1 MATTTR
7 TVVREH
13 EAELLVQKAEVVAED
28 VVALTLVSP
37 AGETLPSWS
46 PGAHIDLVLADDLV
60 RQYSLCSAPGEDG
73 AWRIGVLRT
82 PDSRGGSQRVHDTL
96 TEGATVTIRGPRNH
110 FPLVAAS
117 TYLFIAGGIG
127 ITPMLP
133 MIAQAEAAGAD
144 WRLLYGGR
152 HRASMAFLPELAQ
165 YGDLVTVVPQDEAG
179 FLDLDGV
186 LGTPQEGTLVYCCG
200 PEGLLSAVE
209 AKCANWPSGSLHLE
223 RFSAKPQETSEV
235 ADESFELV
243 LQQTGVTVTVP
254 PNIERLRGGTRGR
267 CQRPRLL
274 HGGHLRHLRD
284 RGRRGRRRPPR
295 LRPQRGRAGLQRVH
309 DDLRVPLQVEAA
321 RPGHLD
327 PPNHRTARTTAHCTR
342 GPR

>member
-1 MATTTR
+1 M
-7 TVVREH
+7 REH

-60 RQYSLCSAPGEDG
+60 RQYSLCSSPGEDG

-110 FPLVAAS
+110 FPLVATS

-133 MIAQAEAAGAD
+133 MIAQAEAAGAN

-165 YGDLVTVVPQDEAG
+165 YGDRVTVVPQDEAG

-186 LGTPQEGTLVYCCG
+186 LGTPQEETLVYCCG

-209 AKCANWPSGSLHLE
+209 AKCAKWPSGSLHLE
-223 RFSAKPQETSEV
+223 RFSAKPQEISRCSRREFRARAAADRRHCHGASGRRVFQAALEAGANVLGSCMEGICGTCETEV
-235 ADESFELV
+235 VEGDVDHRDSVLNEEERAANEFMMICVSRCKSKRLV
-243 LQQTGVTVTVP
+243 LD
-254 PNIERLRGGTRGR
+254 I
-267 CQRPRLL
+267 
-274 HGGHLRHLRD
+274 
-284 RGRRGRRRPPR
+284 
-295 LRPQRGRAGLQRVH
+295 
-309 DDLRVPLQVEAA
+309 
-321 RPGHLD
+321 
-327 PPNHRTARTTAHCTR
+327 
-342 GPR
+342 

>member
-1 MATTTR
+1 M
-7 TVVREH
+7 REH

-60 RQYSLCSAPGEDG
+60 RQYSLCSSPGEDG

-96 TEGATVTIRGPRNH
+96 TEGATVTVRGPRNH

-165 YGDLVTVVPQDEAG
+165 YGDRVTVVPQDEAG

-186 LGTPQEGTLVYCCG
+186 LGTPQDGNAGV
-200 PEGLLSAVE
+200 LLRPRGA
-209 AKCANWPSGSLHLE
+209 A
-223 RFSAKPQETSEV
+223 
-235 ADESFELV
+235 
-243 LQQTGVTVTVP
+243 
-254 PNIERLRGGTRGR
+254 LRGGGQVREVALGQPAPGAVLGQAAGDFGRFSTRASSSSCSRPASVSR
-267 CQRPRLL
+267 CLRTSASSRRHSRPVPTCSAPAWRASAAPARPRSS
-274 HGGHLRHLRD
+274 RATSTIATPSST
-284 RGRRGRRRPPR
+284 RRS
-295 LRPQRGRAGLQRVH
+295 GL
-309 DDLRVPLQVEAA
+309 P
-321 RPGHLD
+321 
-327 PPNHRTARTTAHCTR
+327 TSS
-342 GPR
+342 

>member
-1 MATTTR
+1 MTQTTGTTR
-7 TVVREH
+7 TIVREH
-13 EAELLVQKAEVVAED
+13 EAELVVQNAEAVAED

-37 AGETLPSWS
+37 AGETLPAWS
-46 PGAHIDLVLADDLV
+46 PGAHIDLMLADDLV
-60 RQYSLCSAPGEDG
+60 RQYSLCSSPAEDG
-73 AWRIGVLRT
+73 VWRIGVLRT

-96 TEGATVTIRGPRNH
+96 TEGVTVNVRGPRNH

-117 TYLFIAGGIG
+117 AYLFIAGGIG

-152 HRASMAFLPELAQ
+152 HRASMAFLPELTC
-165 YGDLVTVVPQDEAG
+165 YGDRVTVVPQDEAG
-179 FLDLDGV
+179 FLDLDGA
-186 LGTPQEGTLVYCCG
+186 LGTPQTGTLVYCCG

-254 PNIERLRGGTRGR
+254 PDKSVFDAALEAGANVLGSCMEGICGTCETEVVEGDVDHRDSVLNEEEQASNEFMMICVSRCKSKRL
-267 CQRPRLL
+267 
-274 HGGHLRHLRD
+274 
-284 RGRRGRRRPPR
+284 
-295 LRPQRGRAGLQRVH
+295 V
-309 DDLRVPLQVEAA
+309 
-321 RPGHLD
+321 LD
-327 PPNHRTARTTAHCTR
+327 I
-342 GPR
+342 

>member
-7 TVVREH
+7 TIVREH

-60 RQYSLCSAPGEDG
+60 RQYSLCSSTGEDT

-82 PDSRGGSQRVHDTL
+82 PDSRGGSRRVHDTL
-96 TEGATVTIRGPRNH
+96 TEGATVTTRGPRNH

-127 ITPMLP
+127 ITPILP
-133 MIAQAEAAGAD
+133 MIAQAQAAGAD

-165 YGDLVTVVPQDEAG
+165 YGNKVSVVPEDEAG
-179 FLDLDGV
+179 FLDLDAV
-186 LGTPQEGTLVYCCG
+186 LGTPQTGTLVYCCG

-209 AKCANWPSGSLHLE
+209 SKCASWPPGSLHLE
-223 RFSAKPQETSEV
+223 RFSAKPQATSAV
-235 ADESFELV
+235 ADETFELV

-254 PNIERLRGGTRGR
+254 PDQSVFEVALEAGANVLGSCMAGVCGTCETEVVEGDVDHRDSVLNEEERASNQFMMICVSRSRSKQL
-267 CQRPRLL
+267 
-274 HGGHLRHLRD
+274 
-284 RGRRGRRRPPR
+284 
-295 LRPQRGRAGLQRVH
+295 V
-309 DDLRVPLQVEAA
+309 
-321 RPGHLD
+321 LD
-327 PPNHRTARTTAHCTR
+327 I
-342 GPR
+342 

>member
-1 MATTTR
+1 MTETPGTTR
-7 TVVREH
+7 TIVREH

-37 AGETLPSWS
+37 AGETLPAWS

-60 RQYSLCSAPGEDG
+60 RQYSLCSSPGEDG
-73 AWRIGVLRT
+73 AWRVGVLRT

-96 TEGATVTIRGPRNH
+96 TEGTTVTVRGPRNH

-117 TYLFIAGGIG
+117 AYLFIAGGIG
-127 ITPMLP
+127 VTPMLP

-144 WRLLYGGR
+144 WQLLYGGR

-165 YGDLVTVVPQDEAG
+165 YGARVTIVPQDEAG
-179 FLDLDGV
+179 FLDLDAA
-186 LGTPQEGTLVYCCG
+186 LGTPRMGTLVYCCG

-209 AKCANWPSGSLHLE
+209 AKCANWPASSLHLE
-223 RFSAKPQETSEV
+223 RFSAKPQEISAV

-254 PNIERLRGGTRGR
+254 SDKSVFEV
-267 CQRPRLL
+267 
-274 HGGHLRHLRD
+274 
-284 RGRRGRRRPPR
+284 
-295 LRPQRGRAGLQRVH
+295 A
-309 DDLRVPLQVEAA
+309 VEAGA
-321 RPGHLD
+321 NVLGSCMEGICGTCETEVVEGEVDHRDSVLNEEEQASNEFMMICVSRCKSKRLVLD
-327 PPNHRTARTTAHCTR
+327 I
-342 GPR
+342 